1 MVFSIGFVLWVLAVD
16 PNDRQK
22 TAFTT
27 RRGLFEFSVMPFGLC
42 NAQASFER
50 LMETVLR
57 GLQFKTCL
65 IYLDDIILFGKTF
78 EEMVDNLS
86 KVFNRLETA
95 GLKLK
100 PKKCVLFA
108 RQVEFLGHIVS
119 SKGILTSPV
128 KTFKRNY
135 HCYKFFF
142 ESF

>member
-1 MVFSIGFVLWVLAVD
+1 MVFSIGFVLWVLVVD

-27 RRGLFEFSVMPFGLC
+27 LLRGLFEFSVMPFGLC
-42 NAQASFER
+42 NAPATFER

-57 GLQFKTCL
+57 GLQFETCL
-65 IYLDDIILFGKTF
+65 IYLDDIIVFGKTF

-100 PKKCVLFA
+100 PKKYFCLLDKLNFWITLCHTKVFQQAQL
-108 RQVEFLGHIVS
+108 RQ
-119 SKGILTSPV
+119 KQ
-128 KTFKRNY
+128 
-135 HCYKFFF
+135 
-142 ESF
+142 

>member
-42 NAQASFER
+42 NALATFER

-57 GLQFKTCL
+57 GLQFETCL
-65 IYLDDIILFGKTF
+65 IYLDDIIVFGKTF

-86 KVFNRLETA
+86 KVFNHLEIET
-95 GLKLK
+95 
-100 PKKCVLFA
+100 
-108 RQVEFLGHIVS
+108 
-119 SKGILTSPV
+119 
-128 KTFKRNY
+128 
-135 HCYKFFF
+135 
-142 ESF
+142 